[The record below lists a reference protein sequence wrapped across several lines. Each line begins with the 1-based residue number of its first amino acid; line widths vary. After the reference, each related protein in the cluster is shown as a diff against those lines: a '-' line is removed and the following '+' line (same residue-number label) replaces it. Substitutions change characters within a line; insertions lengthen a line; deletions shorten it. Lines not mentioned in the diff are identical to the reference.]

1 MSDKQ
6 LSSIL
11 VIDDNVLNRQILSD
25 ALSNQYNILLASD
38 GVEGLEVLAKNHDK
52 ISAVLLDLVMP
63 RKDGF
68 EVLRDIKLNQWEKD
82 FPILMISSD
91 INQENITK
99 AYEMGIVDFIPR
111 PFIEQAVIEKVTS
124 SIKAFAKQKFLIQ
137 TIYDSVVEREKN
149 SIMLIE
155 ILSHMAE
162 YRNGESGLHVKH
174 IKIITK
180 ILLEKLISITDKY
193 NLTDDDIELI
203 GLASSLH
210 DIGKIGIPLEILNKP
225 GRLTP
230 EEFDVMKKHSE
241 IGYQM
246 IVSMGMY
253 QDEKLVKY
261 IKDIT
266 YCHHEKYDGRGYPRG
281 LKGEEI
287 PVWAQVV
294 SIADCYDALRSER
307 CYKPAYTHEQ
317 AIKMIT
323 GGECG
328 LFSDLLIKCL
338 LDSADEIQAKMSDDA
353 EQINEEEIKT
363 KIMKL
368 LKD

>member
-1 MSDKQ
+1 MNSKE
-6 LSSIL
+6 LASIL
-11 VIDDNVLNRQILSD
+11 VIDDNILNRQILSD
-25 ALSNQYNILLASD
+25 VLSNQYNILLASD
-38 GVEGLEVLAKNHDK
+38 GEEGLKVLEENHDK
-52 ISAVLLDLVMP
+52 ISAILLDLVMP
-63 RKDGF
+63 KKDGF
-68 EVLRDIKLNQWEKD
+68 EVLHEIKLKRWEKD

-91 INQENITK
+91 INQQNITK
-99 AYEMGIVDFIPR
+99 AYEMGVVDFIPR

-124 SIKAFAKQKFLIQ
+124 SIKSFAKQKFLIQ
-137 TIYDSVVEREKN
+137 TVYDSIVEREKN

-180 ILLEKLISITDKY
+180 ILLERLLKLTDKY
-193 NLTDDDIELI
+193 DLNDEDIELI
-203 GLASSLH
+203 CLASSLH

-225 GRLTP
+225 GRFTP
-230 EEFDVMKKHSE
+230 EEFEIMKKHSE

-246 IVSMGMY
+246 IESMGMY

-266 YCHHEKYDGRGYPRG
+266 LYHHEKYDGRGYPKG

-287 PVWAQVV
+287 PVWAQIV
-294 SIADCYDALRSER
+294 SVADCYDALRSER
-307 CYKPAYTHEQ
+307 CYKPAFTHEQ
-317 AIKMIT
+317 AINMIT
-323 GGECG
+323 NGECG
-328 LFSDLLIKCL
+328 LFSELLMQCL
-338 LDSADEIQAKMSDDA
+338 RESADEINEKMGTDIK
-353 EQINEEEIKT
+353 EINEEEIKS
-363 KIMKL
+363 KITKL